1 MDFIGIDL
9 HKHIFTVCVLDEN
22 EKVIDEMIDIETN
35 EKGLD
40 LFISRHPPD
49 NCRIVFENLT
59 RAHFAFHY
67 LYDRGYAVDVAHT
80 GHGALKEIANCN
92 FKTDRIDAYKLAL
105 VCKDIWSGRRF
116 IRRTHISSDDNMRI
130 KGIVRVHNECA
141 NIRDEMY
148 LRIGEYMNLHNIPP
162 HPKYKDIKGKRYSDY
177 LISLGDVALSSMVR
191 MMRSAI
197 DEIEGTEDELK
208 KYASVSEDARI
219 LMSIKGISELTAMTI
234 LSAIDG
240 IYRFETPES
249 LVSYFGLAVTH
260 KESARK
266 MSKVGSITKEGD
278 PLVRK
283 YMANVITNH
292 STRCPD
298 SDLSRFYRSKK
309 ESMPHW
315 KAVTAA
321 MRKLTCIIWAMLSKK
336 EQYRFH
342 PN

>member
-1 MDFIGIDL
+1 MAEKYVYDGTVLIITFIAVLGYLVYYLLAFADGKNKKKGSKNKDEVEDLRGNKTSQFFNRDF
-9 HKHIFTVCVLDEN
+9 V
-22 EKVIDEMIDIETN
+22 
-35 EKGLD
+35 
-40 LFISRHPPD
+40 
-49 NCRIVFENLT
+49 
-59 RAHFAFHY
+59 
-67 LYDRGYAVDVAHT
+67 
-80 GHGALKEIANCN
+80 
-92 FKTDRIDAYKLAL
+92 
-105 VCKDIWSGRRF
+105 
-116 IRRTHISSDDNMRI
+116 
-130 KGIVRVHNECA
+130 
-141 NIRDEMY
+141 
-148 LRIGEYMNLHNIPP
+148 
-162 HPKYKDIKGKRYSDY
+162 
-177 LISLGDVALSSMVR
+177 
-191 MMRSAI
+191 
-197 DEIEGTEDELK
+197 TEDELK

-219 LMSIKGISELTAMTI
+219 LMSIKGISALTAMTI

-321 MRKLTCIIWAMLSKK
+321 MRKLTCIICAMLSKK